1 LIVLLLAAVLL
12 AGCNNDE
19 LPTIVPTAELPPAA
33 ETAPPETGLEPG
45 ETETGTQV
53 ETGPTLAPV
62 TPTPSEPLAAL
73 VNGRPI
79 FLADY
84 EKELARFQQAE
95 AALGPS
101 DQNGPEVALQ
111 LLIERELISQAA
123 EARGIVVTDEEL
135 ETMLAE
141 LKEEAGSAE
150 NFAAWLQTNNLTE
163 EEFLEE
169 AAAGLLTQKM
179 IEIVTADVPFVAE
192 QIHARIIQV
201 DDQTLAQSLV
211 EQIRGGADFA
221 ALARQHSINQQTAE
235 IGGDMG
241 FFLPG
246 TLLVPELEAPALALQ
261 PDQTSDV
268 IPAIDFDG
276 TQTYYILQV
285 IERDPQR
292 PLEADQRT
300 NLSIQT
306 MEAWIEELRSQAEI
320 TIFVDTGT

>member
-1 LIVLLLAAVLL
+1 
-12 AGCNNDE
+12 
-19 LPTIVPTAELPPAA
+19 
-33 ETAPPETGLEPG
+33 
-45 ETETGTQV
+45 
-53 ETGPTLAPV
+53 
-62 TPTPSEPLAAL
+62 
-73 VNGRPI
+73 
-79 FLADY
+79 
-84 EKELARFQQAE
+84 
-95 AALGPS
+95 
-101 DQNGPEVALQ
+101 
-111 LLIERELISQAA
+111 
-123 EARGIVVTDEEL
+123 
-135 ETMLAE
+135 
-141 LKEEAGSAE
+141 
-150 NFAAWLQTNNLTE
+150 
-163 EEFLEE
+163 
-169 AAAGLLTQKM
+169 
-179 IEIVTADVPFVAE
+179 
-192 QIHARIIQV
+192 
-201 DDQTLAQSLV
+201 LV